1 MGPPD
6 GAKGRTALSATAHRY
21 RFYCRLVRVCG
32 RKPPGCFFKIPDR
45 KIGMI
50 DPTRSSRTQERPSKL
65 RNLIEC
71 DCKLPAANHFDP
83 LGNDG

>member
-6 GAKGRTALSATAHRY
+6 GAKGSTALSATVHRY
-21 RFYCRLVRVCG
+21 RFCCCLVRVCG
-32 RKPPGCFFKIPDR
+32 RKPTGCFFKIPDR

-50 DPTRSSRTQERPSKL
+50 DPTHASRAQERPSKP

-71 DCKLPAANHFDP
+71 DCKLPSANQFDP
-83 LGNDG
+83 FWNSG